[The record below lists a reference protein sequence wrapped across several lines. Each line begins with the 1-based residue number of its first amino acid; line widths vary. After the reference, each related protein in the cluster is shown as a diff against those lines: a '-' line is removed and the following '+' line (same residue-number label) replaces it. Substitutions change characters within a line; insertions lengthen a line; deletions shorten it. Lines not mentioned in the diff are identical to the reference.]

1 METLAARRS
10 VIMRALTDGL
20 VDPEGAMGIFDY
32 PDFASLLRG
41 YRRRALL
48 TQEKLAERAGIS
60 PAAIS
65 LLERGLTQAPQLG
78 TVRLLSV
85 ALKLTPAEDAAFITV
100 AQGAPHTQQVDDP
113 ASTPPTAATTLG
125 GDLPLPL
132 PLPLTPLI
140 GREQEITTLLELL
153 ARPETRL
160 LTLTG
165 PAGVGKTTLALHL
178 AARQRRAHGRDV
190 VFVDLIPAREPAR
203 ALEAM
208 ARAFDVRDS
217 GAIPLRDA
225 LILALHARQLTLVLD
240 NFEQVAPAAR
250 DVLEILVACPQVQ
263 ALVTSRA
270 ALNVRGEWR
279 FVIAPLELATSTQMD
294 SLDALL
300 SVPAVALFVE
310 RASAVA
316 PGFTVTTLEEGRQVA
331 GICARL
337 DGLPLAIELA
347 AARADALGLRDLHER
362 LARPALLGALAQG
375 PHDLPDHQRAMRS
388 AIAWSYDLLSEDER
402 RLFRWLGAFADG
414 ATMDALVAVIGAEGD
429 ALMDGVT
436 TLLNASLIH
445 ATASAGARR
454 YTQLVTLRA
463 FAQER
468 LSEEGEWEEARRR
481 HAAYFLELV
490 EMSKPGGA
498 NHPEVAMARVEMEYE
513 NIRTALAWALEV
525 GATAHGL
532 RMVGALRRFWASHS
546 QYVEGLDW
554 LERFIAQADEPVTPE
569 EQAALAEA
577 WTGVMV
583 IAHRQD
589 RFERAVEVG
598 ERALALRRALGDQT
612 QIAHAMMNLANPLVT
627 LHEVERAIELLEACL
642 AIHRETANRPG
653 MIFPLMN
660 LGTLYYEQGQPREA
674 LTYYEE
680 SLALSHEA
688 GESDWARGL
697 TWNNVGEASLLLD
710 EPARAIEVTLRGYS
724 VFQRAHDSYGA
735 ATCAFTLGRAE
746 WRLGRAEAARA
757 YFDEAERLFRDLGNQ
772 AIVARIQYCRASLA
786 LDLGDVAAA
795 QRDLAQALDGLIERA
810 RGSEMAWRV
819 VERVGTLALR
829 RGEPERAARLYAAAL
844 APREDASGPV
854 DPAERDLRARDL
866 ERLRATLG
874 EDGLERALAVGRALS
889 WDEAVAQAHE
899 ELARQER

>member
-1 METLAARRS
+1 
-10 VIMRALTDGL
+10 MRAMTGGL
-20 VDPEGAMGIFDY
+20 VNPENVMEATNKT
-32 PDFASLLRG
+32 DFASLLRA

-78 TVRLLSV
+78 TVRLLSA
-85 ALKLTPAEDAAFITV
+85 ALSLTPEEEAAFIAA
-100 AQGAPHTQQVDDP
+100 AQGASRAHQPEESASAP
-113 ASTPPTAATTLG
+113 ASAAPDHG
-125 GDLPLPL
+125 GNL

-140 GREQEITTLLELL
+140 GREQEVAALLELL

-178 AARQRRAHGRDV
+178 AARVRREQGRDV

-203 ALEAM
+203 AIEAI
-208 ARAFDVRDS
+208 ARALDVRDS
-217 GAIPLRDA
+217 GAAPLRDTLIHA
-225 LILALHARQLTLVLD
+225 LRARRLILVLD

-250 DVLEILVACPQVQ
+250 DVLEMLVACPQVQ

-270 ALNVRGEWR
+270 ALNVRGERR
-279 FVIAPLELATSTQMD
+279 FAIAPLALATSVQLD

-300 SVPAVALFVE
+300 GVPAVALFVE

-316 PGFTVTTLEEGRQVA
+316 PGFSVATLQEGRLVA

-347 AARADALGLRDLHER
+347 AARAGTLGLRDLHER

-388 AIAWSYDLLSEDER
+388 AIAWSYDLLSEEER
-402 RLFRWLGAFADG
+402 RLFRWLGVFADG
-414 ATMDALVAVIGAEGD
+414 ATMDALVAVMGAEDD

-436 TLLNASLIH
+436 ALMDASLIH
-445 ATASAGARR
+445 VAESAGVRL

-468 LSEEGEWEEARRR
+468 LREEGEWDEARRR
-481 HAAYFLELV
+481 HAEYFLKLV
-490 EMSKPGGA
+490 ELIIPTGA
-498 NHPEVAMARVEMEYE
+498 NQPEIVMVRVEVEYE
-513 NIRTALAWALEV
+513 NIRAALAWALET

-554 LERFIAQADEPVTPE
+554 LERFIARADEPVTPE
-569 EQAALAEA
+569 DQAALAEA

-589 RFERAVEVG
+589 RFERAVEAG
-598 ERALALRRALGDQT
+598 ERALALRRVLGDKT
-612 QIAHAMMNLANPLVT
+612 QIAYAMMNLANPLVT
-627 LHEVERAIELLEACL
+627 LHEYERAIELLEACL
-642 AIHRETANRPG
+642 AIHRETRNRPG

-660 LGTLYYEQGQPREA
+660 LGTLHYELGQPREA
-674 LTYYEE
+674 LAYYEE
-680 SLALSHEA
+680 SLALSHET

-697 TWNNVGEASLLLD
+697 TWDNVGEAYVTLD
-710 EPARAIEVTLRGYS
+710 EPAHALEITQQAYR
-724 VFQRAHDSYGA
+724 VFQRAHDSFGA

-746 WRLGRAEAARA
+746 WRLGHAEAARA
-757 YFDEAERLFRDLGNQ
+757 YFDEAEHLFRDLGNQ

-786 LDLGDVAAA
+786 LDQGNVEAA
-795 QRDLAQALDGLIERA
+795 QRDLALALAGLTERT
-810 RGSEMAWRV
+810 RGSAPVWRV
-819 VERVGTLALR
+819 VERVGTLALQ
-829 RGEPERAARLYAAAL
+829 RGQPERAARLYAAA
-844 APREDASGPV
+844 AAAVSREGGSGPV
-854 DPAERDLRARDL
+854 DPAERDLSARDL
-866 ERLRATLG
+866 ERLRAALG
-874 EDGLERALAVGRALS
+874 EDGLEQALAAGRTLS
-889 WDEAVAQAHE
+889 RDEAVALADA
-899 ELARQER
+899 ELARR